1 MKLAGLGQTESSPC
15 SVGDGV
21 ALHLLLRVKALN
33 LDALE
38 MALLL
43 DS

>member
-1 MKLAGLGQTESSPC
+1 MRSAGFSQTESSPC

-21 ALHLLLRVKALN
+21 ALHLLLRVNTLN
-33 LDALE
+33 LVALE
-38 MALLL
+38 KALLL